1 MKSYSANIS
10 FYKNLTQTQT
20 SQKEIQK
27 NILYFL
33 QTLLMVMY
41 NDLPIYKS
49 CYELLI
55 TTTRLSKKL
64 PQSYRYNV
72 GQHLHN
78 SLVELVITV
87 FKANSFREER
97 KQHLTHAREQI
108 ELVKLLIRLCKDL
121 GGIPFVEYVNIQP
134 LIENISKQFT
144 GWQKSS

>member
-97 KQHLTHAREQI
+97 KQHLTHAREHI

-121 GGIPFVEYVNIQP
+121 GGIPFVDYVNIQP
-134 LIENISKQFT
+134 LIENVSKQLT